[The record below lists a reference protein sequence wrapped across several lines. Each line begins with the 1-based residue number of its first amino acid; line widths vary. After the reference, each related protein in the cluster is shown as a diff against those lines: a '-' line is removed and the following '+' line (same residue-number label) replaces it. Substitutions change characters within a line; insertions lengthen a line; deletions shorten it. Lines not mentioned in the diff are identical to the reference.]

1 MEELKG
7 KTVSNSTNRVSNLCL
22 KYEGINSIL
31 FPMKT
36 SKFEW
41 TLDNIRIEK
50 IILASIWA
58 TKSFLGGDF
67 SST

>member
-1 MEELKG
+1 MMI
-7 KTVSNSTNRVSNLCL
+7 T
-22 KYEGINSIL
+22 IIIIIIIII
-31 FPMKT
+31 T

-58 TKSFLGGDF
+58 TKLFLEVSALIDIRHCLKLQSRKTNDGTF
-67 SST
+67 RKW